1 MPTSDKIINRLS
13 QTLTSRFGTESEAGI
28 FRVAITNISARLQ
41 HVSQSKKRTCR
52 VIFVISVASSN
63 SPVDSPLGAI
73 PCYDHHSAPVY
84 RPVAVTQAVVVPT
97 KSEVN
102 VPAKPVD
109 LRSMCQ

>member
-1 MPTSDKIINRLS
+1 M
-13 QTLTSRFGTESEAGI
+13 
-28 FRVAITNISARLQ
+28 V
-41 HVSQSKKRTCR
+41 V
-52 VIFVISVASSN
+52 SSN
-63 SPVDSPLGAI
+63 SSMDSPRGAI

-102 VPAKPVD
+102 VPAKLVD